1 MVTKK
6 LGVVCGLAAALVVMG
21 ASVTESDEGASI
33 SYEVAAVK
41 GKLVREDP
49 TPEIKLQPGDSATS
63 GQLLRTGWRASAVI
77 SVPEAGA
84 HFTLGSRTRVR
95 LAADRPG
102 VLLEVEKGR
111 LRSLFD
117 QLDGEPPRE
126 RTVVTPSAIMAVRGT
141 EYGVAVS
148 KSGDTNVVVFSGV
161 VEVID
166 RRKQGTPVTVNKGEY
181 CVIQRGQLPSQPMTH
196 HMNRGSWD
204 QGHMP
209 SSMGGHGS
217 GSSMG
222 NHSSGHTSGG
232 AMRHGG

>member
-1 MVTKK
+1 MTAKPLSVLIVPL
-6 LGVVCGLAAALVVMG
+6 LGLVVLT
-21 ASVTESDEGASI
+21 ASSNEGDQKELI
-33 SYEVAAVK
+33 SYQVEEVK

-49 TPEIKLQPGDSATS
+49 TPEIKLQPGDSPTS

-111 LRSLFD
+111 LRGLFD
-117 QLDGEPPRE
+117 RLDGEPPRE

-148 KSGDTNVVVFSGV
+148 KSGDTEVVVFSGV
-161 VEVID
+161 VEVTD
-166 RRKQGTPVTVNKGEY
+166 RKMQGAPVKVNKGEF
-181 CVIQRGQLPSQPMTH
+181 CVIQRGQIPSQPMTH